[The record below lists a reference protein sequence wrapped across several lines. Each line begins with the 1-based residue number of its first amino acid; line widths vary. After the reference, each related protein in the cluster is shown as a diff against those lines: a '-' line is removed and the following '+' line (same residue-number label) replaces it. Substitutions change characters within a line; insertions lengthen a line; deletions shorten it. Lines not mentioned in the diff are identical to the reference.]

1 MPRQN
6 RLVDGLIPGSC
17 KIRKRGCSPTSST
30 TSSVL
35 QNYKF
40 KRAILASTGQRSRS
54 GTPVPSWRNASAP
67 EEAAPSRSGGGRAA
81 VSARKLAA
89 TLWEMNEVPS
99 PKVGERL
106 EEEEENTRENVKKKS
121 EMMRVRE
128 RVGARSTHSGSG
140 SLPPHLSDPSHSP
153 VSEIET
159 RSRGQTPSGSMVGDM
174 PRLKDISNALTTSK
188 ELLKIINRV
197 WSRDDQPSSSLSLIS
212 ALHAELER
220 ARLLVNQ
227 LIQEQRLEENEINC
241 LVKCFAEEKVAWK
254 NKEKQ
259 VVEAAIESVAGELEV
274 ERKLRRRFESL
285 NKKLG
290 NELAETKSSL
300 LKAVNELESEKRAR
314 GIMEQI
320 CDDIAR
326 DIGDDKDEVQKMK
339 RESVRINEEV
349 ENDRETLHIAD
360 KLKEERAQ
368 MKLLE
373 AKNKFEEKNTIV
385 DKLRNQLEAFMK
397 RGKQKG
403 CLSPIPSRGNDDN
416 NGDYLRGTHF
426 VTHESDI
433 KEGYG
438 EVEDGV
444 GSEEESDVSDTRSVD
459 LNTAN
464 NSKTCKGKSS
474 SNGNHYSRRVL
485 IDDETEGQILRSGRG
500 SRISTFL
507 QRSISDGVE
516 SIQNIGIGLDRE
528 RLYELEKQAQRRSCE
543 DDIMRYK
550 TVKCLRDQILA
561 SSRVGPLRE
570 DYGSP
575 TRQWRQAWPSRDPC
589 NTIQEKPT
597 TLQGSG
603 LTSRLAESRGE
614 GQSVRRS
621 KK

>member
-6 RLVDGLIPGSC
+6 WVVDGLIPGSC

-40 KRAILASTGQRSRS
+40 KRAILASTGRRSRS
-54 GTPVPSWRNASAP
+54 GTPVPSWRNAAAP

-106 EEEEENTRENVKKKS
+106 EEEEENKREKRMDRTGSRHRTSSISHRIRLVDKNV
-121 EMMRVRE
+121 
-128 RVGARSTHSGSG
+128 GLLD
-140 SLPPHLSDPSHSP
+140 SLSSASLM
-153 VSEIET
+153 EIET
-159 RSRGQTPSGSMVGDM
+159 RSRGQTPSRSMVGGM

-300 LKAVNELESEKRAR
+300 LKAVKELESEKRAR
-314 GIMEQI
+314 GIMEQM
-320 CDDIAR
+320 CDDLAR

-349 ENDRETLHIAD
+349 ENERETLHIAD

-403 CLSPIPSRGNDDN
+403 CLSPIPSRGNDDD

-550 TVKCLRDQILA
+550 TVKSLRDQILA

-603 LTSRLAESRGE
+603 LTSRLAKSRGE